1 MKQNVLLLK
10 EKFDIDVK
18 KRKLDNSNIENFQL
32 MDDKDKPTEELSMVT
47 NKVTINS
54 YLYLKVKIIRR
65 WHKNIKNE

>member
-32 MDDKDKPTEELSMVT
+32 MDDKDKQTEELSMVT

-54 YLYLKVKIIRR
+54 YLYLKVKII
-65 WHKNIKNE
+65 